1 MHINCCIK
9 ETESNP
15 EEISN
20 IKSIINK
27 YNWKGIN
34 YPSKIDDLKTFEKNN
49 PTVALNTLYTKEK
62 QICLGYISKTNS
74 ICEKQIILLTSP
86 NEKKEGWH
94 YLAVRKLTTLL
105 KGTTSTHHSGICC
118 LNCLRSH
125 EKVCGHF
132 LWNCDVIR
140 KE

>member
-49 PTVALNTLYTKEK
+49 PKVALNTLYTKEK
-62 QICLGYISKTNS
+62 QMCLGYISKTNS
-74 ICEKQIILLTSP
+74 I
-86 NEKKEGWH
+86 
-94 YLAVRKLTTLL
+94 
-105 KGTTSTHHSGICC
+105 
-118 LNCLRSH
+118 
-125 EKVCGHF
+125 
-132 LWNCDVIR
+132 
-140 KE
+140 